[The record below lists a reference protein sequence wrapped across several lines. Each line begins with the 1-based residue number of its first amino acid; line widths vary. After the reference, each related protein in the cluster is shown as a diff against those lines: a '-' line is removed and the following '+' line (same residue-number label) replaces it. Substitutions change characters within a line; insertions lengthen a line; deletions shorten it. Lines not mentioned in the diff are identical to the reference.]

1 MVIRDAATFPG
12 LVVTCR
18 VIGILQI
25 EESKKK
31 SERNDRLFA
40 VPRRSH
46 SEQALKDVDDLTKP
60 IGEELAISPS
70 TQSCACKSQRQSL
83 ALSESRIEPTTS
95 PFKSTIAR
103 VEKRKGKVQVCPCS

>member
-1 MVIRDAATFPG
+1 MARSLRSDFF
-12 LVVTCR
+12 L
-18 VIGILQI
+18 L
-25 EESKKK
+25 
-31 SERNDRLFA
+31 
-40 VPRRSH
+40 SH

-103 VEKRKGKVQVCPCS
+103 VEKRKGRCKYAHAPE